1 MCGIAAL
8 ICPEGA
14 PSLRWLEP
22 MIGAIPHRG
31 PDGSG
36 IQTFE
41 SLANGWG
48 LSRGQLGSVGLGHAR
63 LSIVDLSSAGHQ
75 PMSVCS
81 GRYWITYNGEIYN
94 YLEVRAELEMLG
106 LRFVSTSD
114 TEVLLQ
120 AYVQWGRACLQRFNG
135 IFAFVIFDA
144 DTGTVFAARDRF
156 GVKPLYY
163 WRSPEGFLA
172 VASEIKQFTVLPG
185 WSAMLNGPRAY
196 DFLNWNLYDHGVE
209 TLFHGVRQ
217 LRGGELFEA
226 TVAQLRHEAVRHESW
241 YVLRPDP
248 EAGGLGETEAVRQ
261 FAELFE
267 DSIRL
272 QLRAD
277 VPVGSCLSGGLDSSS
292 VVCVARR
299 LLDADGAVVRQHTFS
314 ARSAVEKYDEGKYI
328 DQVVAS
334 TQVQAHEVTPPL
346 SELFKLL
353 PAIAWHQDEPFG
365 STSIYAQWH
374 VFALAREHGVKVLLD
389 GQGADEMLG
398 GYHGFFGPRLS
409 GLLRTGRWGALWRE
423 MQNLKA
429 LHGYPL
435 SWGIARMADTLMPD
449 VLRQALRSMSG
460 RPSGGS
466 SAWLDIGRL
475 ETVGTDPFMQFGAR
489 HGSVGE
495 LSLAQ
500 LVSTNLPMLLHCE
513 DRNSMAHGI
522 EARVPFLD
530 HRLVEFSL
538 GLNEAQKIS
547 EGVTKR
553 VLRESMHGILPEPV
567 RQRMDKLGF
576 VTPEEVW
583 IREGAPNFFREKLHD
598 AVDASHGIIR
608 RSIVTQF
615 DDMLAGKKPFSHQW
629 WRVISFGTW
638 VEKFDVNLR

>member
-1 MCGIAAL
+1 M
-8 ICPEGA
+8 
-14 PSLRWLEP
+14 RWLAP
-22 MIGAIPHRG
+22 MIDAIPHRG

-41 SLANGWG
+41 SLASGWA
-48 LSRGQLGSVGLGHAR
+48 LPRGQSGPVGLGHAR

-94 YLEVRAELEMLG
+94 HLEVRAELEVLG
-106 LRFVSTSD
+106 YRFLSTSD
-114 TEVLLQ
+114 TEVLLL
-120 AYVQWGRACLQRFNG
+120 AYVHWGRACLQRFNG

-144 DTGTVFAARDRF
+144 QTGTVFAARDRF

-226 TVAQLRHEAVRHESW
+226 TIAQLRHEAVRHESW

-314 ARSAVEKYDEGKYI
+314 ARSAVERFDEGKYI

-334 TQVQAHEVTPPL
+334 TQVEAHEVTPPL

-398 GYHGFFGPRLS
+398 GYHGFFGARLS
-409 GLLRTGRWGALWRE
+409 GLLRSGRLDLLLRE
-423 MQNLKA
+423 LRSLKTQ
-429 LHGYPL
+429 HGYPL
-435 SWGIARMADTLMPD
+435 SWGLSRMADMLLPD
-449 VLRQALRSMSG
+449 QIRQVLRASSG
-460 RPSGGS
+460 RSAGGS
-466 SAWLDIGRL
+466 SNWLDIQKL
-475 ETVGTDPFMQFGAR
+475 EVSGADPFLALR
-489 HGSVGE
+489 TRRPSVGE
-495 LSLAQ
+495 LSMAQ
-500 LVSTNLPMLLHCE
+500 LVSSNLPMLLHCE
-513 DRNSMAHGI
+513 DRNSMAHGV

-538 GLNEAQKIS
+538 GLQEVHKIS
-547 EGVTKR
+547 RGVTKR
-553 VLRESMHGILPEPV
+553 VLRESMRGVLPEPV

-583 IREGAPNFFREKLHD
+583 VRQGAPDLFRRKLQD
-598 AVDASHGIIR
+598 AVDASYGIIGHN
-608 RSIVTQF
+608 IVMQF
-615 DDMLAGKKPFSHQW
+615 DDMLSGKRPFSHQW
-629 WRVISFGTW
+629 WRAISFGAW